1 MANYQKLKSRIDQ
14 GEVLVLDGAIGTE
27 LQAMGVPMHPA
38 SWCGPGSYTHPA
50 TVRQMH
56 ERYIRAGADIVT
68 TNTFNTLRPALEA
81 SGYSELV
88 REVNVRAVDSA
99 LDAIARAAVDRPI
112 SVAGSISC
120 RTPIRDRRTGTLLG
134 GTGYGYGASLS
145 APELRTYAEEQANIL
160 AESGV
165 DFFLIENLWADNE
178 SRAIAAEAAKATGL
192 PVWVAFTASIAA
204 DGQAVRMSF
213 GDERHYSGGLGMP
226 LWEES
231 WRPVDD
237 NKSLADGVNEIASV
251 GPDVLGVF
259 HSRID
264 ETTAA
269 LQVVLDEWSGPVVVY
284 PDAGREDYL
293 ATWQDSTVSN
303 EESVEELTRE
313 AATWVDMGAQVI
325 GTCCGFGH
333 DYTRALRGAL
343 PARTSSPRKV
353 A

>member
-1 MANYQKLKSRIDQ
+1 MPDYKQLKSRVDE
-14 GEVLVLDGAIGTE
+14 GEVIVLDGAIGTE
-27 LQAMGVPMHPA
+27 LQAMGVPMDPA
-38 SWCGPGSYTHPA
+38 SWCGPGNYTHPA

-56 ERYIRAGADIVT
+56 ERYINAGADIIT

-88 REVNVRAVDSA
+88 REVNVRAVDA
-99 LDAIARAAVDRPI
+99 AVDARARAAVDRPVYI
-112 SVAGSISC
+112 AGSISC
-120 RTPIRDRRTGTLLG
+120 RIPIRDRRTGTLLG

-145 APELRTYAEEQANIL
+145 TAELRAYAEEQANIL

-165 DFFLIENLWADNE
+165 DLFLIENLWADNE
-178 SRAIAAEAAKATGL
+178 SRAIAAESAKATGL
-192 PVWVAFTASIAA
+192 PVWVAFTASVAA

-213 GDERHYSGGLGMP
+213 SDDRDYSTGIGMP
-226 LWEES
+226 MWSES

-237 NKSLADGVNEIASV
+237 TKSLAEGIKEIASV

-259 HSRID
+259 HSRVD

-269 LQVVLDEWSGPVVVY
+269 LQVMIDEWSGPVVVY

-293 ATWQDSTVSN
+293 ETWQDSSVTNDVS
-303 EESVEELTRE
+303 VRELTQQ

-333 DYTRALRGAL
+333 EYTRALRDAL
-343 PARTSSPRKV
+343 PTGTTSPRRV